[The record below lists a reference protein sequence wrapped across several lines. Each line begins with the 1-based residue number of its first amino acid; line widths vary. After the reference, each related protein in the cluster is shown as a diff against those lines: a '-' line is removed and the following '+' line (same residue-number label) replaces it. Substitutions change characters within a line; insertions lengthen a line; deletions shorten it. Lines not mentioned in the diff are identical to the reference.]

1 MITVAVDMMGSDLG
15 PEELAKGVLMYL
27 DGHEE
32 MKVLAVGDKKR
43 LSSFEGNPR
52 IEIVDTGEH
61 VLPME
66 TGVLSFLRDKKN
78 SMYVAISLVKEGK
91 ADAVVTAGSTGGFIT
106 GATLLLKNV
115 EGVSRAGFCSPFPTA
130 IKGKSAY
137 ILDIGASNV
146 NKAEDLVGF
155 ARLGKIYAELIGD
168 VKDPGVY
175 LLSNGTEEGKGL
187 DESKEA
193 YEILKNDPHVHF
205 KGNVEA
211 RNALDGTKDVIV
223 TSGYPGN
230 IFLKSSEGMAINMS
244 AMIKKVFKKNLFTK
258 LAYLVCRKGIR
269 EMKETMDY
277 KKTGGAI
284 LLGVNG
290 VAIKTH
296 GNSDARFFYYSMALA
311 EKMVKNHV
319 VDRIKE
325 EFAPAGEE
333 KSNG

>member
-1 MITVAVDMMGSDLG
+1 MVTIAVDMMGSDLG

-27 DGHEE
+27 EE
-32 MKVLAVGDKKR
+32 HGDLKILAVGDQKR
-43 LSSFEGNPR
+43 LSSLEGNPR

-66 TGVLSFLRDKKN
+66 TSVLSFLRDKQN
-78 SMYVAISLVKEGK
+78 SMYAAISLVKEGK

-115 EGVSRAGFCSPFPTA
+115 PGVSRAGFCSPFPTTV
-130 IKGKSAY
+130 KGKSTY

-168 VKDPGVY
+168 ILNPSVY

-187 DESKEA
+187 DESKQA
-193 YEILKNDPHVHF
+193 YEILKNNPKVNF

-230 IFLKSSEGMAINMS
+230 IFLKSSEGMALNMS
-244 AMIKKVFKKNLFTK
+244 AMIKRVFKRNLFTK
-258 LAYLVCRKGIR
+258 IAYLFCRKGIK

-311 EKMVKNHV
+311 DKMVKNGV
-319 VDRIKE
+319 VNKIKE
-325 EFAPAGEE
+325 EFAPDGEE
-333 KSNG
+333 KK